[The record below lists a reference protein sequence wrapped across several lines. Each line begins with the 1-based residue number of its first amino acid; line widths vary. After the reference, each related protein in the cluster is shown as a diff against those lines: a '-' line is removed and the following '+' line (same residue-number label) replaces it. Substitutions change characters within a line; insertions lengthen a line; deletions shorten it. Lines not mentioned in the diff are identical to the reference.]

1 MLTNTSILAV
11 RALIYL
17 ANHPKSQ
24 VCPPRVVAGK
34 LNASTAYMAK
44 VLRLLVKAGI
54 LRAEHGKKGGV
65 LLYRPTEQITLLS
78 IVEACQGALAASYCQ
93 DDCDP
98 QSTCAFHKA
107 ALELHEAILQ
117 VLKKW
122 TLKELVQQPLSSA
135 ELKLGIPCL
144 MSKPNRHKG
153 EHELHVL

>member
-1 MLTNTSILAV
+1 
-11 RALIYL
+11 
-17 ANHPKSQ
+17 
-24 VCPPRVVAGK
+24 
-34 LNASTAYMAK
+34 MAK